1 MTIKSSLKLL
11 ALGVAVAA
19 CGEGGGP
26 RGDLKAQLS
35 KKKQELAAL
44 KDEIRA
50 LEEEISRKDPDFQS
64 SPKRATLVTT
74 VPARKDT
81 FVNFVEVSGS
91 VASRTNVNVSPETSG
106 RLVKVMVTEG
116 DFVKAGQKIAQIDDE
131 VLRNNIA
138 EIETRLDLA
147 RTIYEKRKRLWAQKI
162 GSEVQYLEAKNNVE
176 SLESSL
182 ATTKTMLSKTIV
194 RAPFAGKVD
203 ELYANTGEMAGAGV
217 PLIRLVS
224 LASLYVKAEVSE
236 SHIESIKPG
245 HIARLTFPTTGASL
259 LGRVSSVGAAL
270 NPVNRTFEIEIQ
282 LPGGNPLVKPNMVVN
297 VRLKTFEQQDVVVA
311 PTNLVQDDNRGKFIF
326 VVAEEKGLKVAKKVR
341 IEPGRSTMKTTVVKT
356 GLKGGEQIISEGFR
370 EVVDGGP
377 VNVTELPELN

>member
-1 MTIKSSLKLL
+1 MTFKTSITLL

-19 CGEGGGP
+19 CGDGGGP
-26 RGDLKAQLS
+26 RGDLKAQL
-35 KKKQELAAL
+35 KRKKQQLVSL
-44 KDEIRA
+44 K
-50 LEEEISRKDPDFQS
+50 EEIASLEAEISKTDPDYLA

-81 FVNFVEVSGS
+81 FVNYVEVSGS

-116 DFVKAGQKIAQIDDE
+116 DFVKEGQMIAQIDDE

-182 ATTKTMLSKTIV
+182 ATTKTMLSKTVV
-194 RAPFAGKVD
+194 RSPFAGKVD
-203 ELYANTGEMAGAGV
+203 EVYANTGETAGAGV

-224 LASLYVKAEVSE
+224 MANLYVNAEISE
-236 SHIESIKPG
+236 SHIATVKPG
-245 HIARLTFPTTGASL
+245 QIVEVIFPTTGTTMMA
-259 LGRVSSVGAAL
+259 RVSSVGAAL

-282 LPGGNPLVKPNMVVN
+282 LPGGNPLIKPNMVAN

-311 PTNLVQDDNRGKFIF
+311 PTNLLQDDNRGKFLF

-341 IEPGRSTMKTTVVKT
+341 VEPGRSTMESTVIES

-370 EVVDGGP
+370 EVLDGGQ